1 MSLFKWSGAHSIYL
15 PEIDAEHRAIHLL
28 GDELHKALL
37 AGADPAHLKP
47 ILANLLETAEE
58 HFRHEERLM
67 RAMHYA
73 SFEWHKRQ
81 HNTARKRTKALAGRI
96 EGGDT
101 AAAEE
106 LLQFLSTWLRDHMS
120 VADRMMGA
128 CLRNYLRLNTSLAS

>member
-15 PEIDAEHRAIHLL
+15 PEVDAEHRAIYQL

-37 AGADPAHLKP
+37 AGADPEHLKP
-47 ILANLLETAEE
+47 IVANLLQAAEE

-81 HNTARKRTKALAGRI
+81 HNAARKRVKALAGSI

-101 AAAEE
+101 PATRE
-106 LLQFLSTWLRDHMS
+106 LLEFLSAWLRDHMN

-128 CLRNYLRLNTSLAS
+128 YLRNHLLFNTSVAS

>member
-15 PEIDAEHRAIHLL
+15 PEVDAEHRAIYQL

-47 ILANLLETAEE
+47 IVANLLQAAEE

-81 HNTARKRTKALAGRI
+81 HNAARKRVKALAGQI
-96 EGGDT
+96 DGGDR
-101 AAAEE
+101 AAEE
-106 LLQFLSTWLRDHMS
+106 LLQFLSAWLRDHIS

-128 CLRNYLRLNTSLAS
+128 YLRNHLLFNTSAAS

>member
-15 PEIDAEHRAIHLL
+15 PEIDAEHRAIYRL
-28 GDELHKALL
+28 GGELHKSVE
-37 AGADPAHLKP
+37 AGVELGELKP
-47 ILANLLETAEE
+47 ILANLLETTEE

-67 RAMHYA
+67 RAMHYS

-81 HNTARKRTKALAGRI
+81 HNAARKRAKALAGRI
-96 EGGDT
+96 EGGEA

-106 LLQFLSTWLRDHMS
+106 LLTFLSAWLRDHMG

-128 CLRNYLRLNTSLAS
+128 YLRNYLRFNTSLAS

>member
-1 MSLFKWSGAHSIYL
+1 MSLFKWSGAHSIYV

-37 AGADPAHLKP
+37 TGADPAHLKP

-67 RAMHYA
+67 RAMHYP

-81 HNTARKRTKALAGRI
+81 HNAARKRAKALTGRI
-96 EGGDT
+96 ECGD
-101 AAAEE
+101 AAATGE
-106 LLQFLSTWLRDHMS
+106 LLQFLSTWLRDHIS

-128 CLRNYLRLNTSLAS
+128 YLRNYLRFNTSIAS